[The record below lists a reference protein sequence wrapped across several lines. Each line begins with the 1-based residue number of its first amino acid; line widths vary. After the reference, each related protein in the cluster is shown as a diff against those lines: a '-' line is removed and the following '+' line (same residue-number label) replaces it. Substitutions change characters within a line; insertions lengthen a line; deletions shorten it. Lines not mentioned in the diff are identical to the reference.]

1 MQNPLQTRELAAM
14 QWSEL
19 DGAPCPI
26 ARALAVIGER
36 WTLLVLRECFS
47 GARRFEDFQ
56 RGLGISRTVVA
67 ARLGSLV
74 DAGILERR
82 VYQDRPERHEYVLT
96 PMGRDLSDTM
106 LVLAAWGNR
115 HLTGDQGPLVEHT
128 HTTCGHAFRP
138 VVTCSECGDTVS
150 ARTIRMRRTATGTAS
165 DAAPAA

>member
-1 MQNPLQTRELAAM
+1 MQIARQTGELAAM

-19 DGAPCPI
+19 EAAPCPI

-56 RGLGISRTVVA
+56 RGLGISRTVMA

-74 DAGILERR
+74 DAGILERQAYR
-82 VYQDRPERHEYVLT
+82 DRPERHEYVLT
-96 PMGRDLSDTM
+96 PKGKDLSDTM

-115 HLTGDQGPLVEHT
+115 HLAGDQGALVEHT
-128 HTTCGHAFRP
+128 HTTCGHVFRP
-138 VVTCSECGDTVS
+138 VVTCSECGEAVS
-150 ARTIRMRRTATGTAS
+150 SRTIRMRRT
-165 DAAPAA
+165 DALAIAPTVPDA